1 MRRRLRQLAPHLLVF
16 ITVSGIYL
24 GGFLSSVDF
33 ALTDIAFKFLKR
45 DASQEI
51 VVVEI
56 DTRSLKELNIWPW
69 PRNYHGQIIDR
80 LLAAGAKNVALDI
93 DFSSHSNA
101 KDDKALGDAI
111 TRANGRVLL
120 PVFKQFQA
128 AQGHETKIFYSVPIV
143 EVGKNAHLA
152 TVNIRVEEDGRVR
165 RYLTADE
172 IQGHTV
178 TSMAGVLA
186 TGKEMKPG
194 AFYMDLGIQPNTIP
208 RLSYVDVIRG
218 NFLNETVAGK
228 QVIVG
233 ATAVELGD
241 QLNVAVHKVIPG
253 PVLQALAF
261 ETIVQNR
268 QIVRLDTWPI
278 LLVALFIA
286 VLLGPYFERSPWRAG
301 AIWTGGV
308 VVLSGGT
315 SLGVLSLWP
324 VIVDTAPWVFVTI
337 LSYTIS
343 LWRSID
349 AQTLSIFEHRI
360 EAMHRRAMMNSVVD
374 DSFDGIATVNNDGVI
389 ELFNPAA
396 GSILGISVDE
406 AMGQKIH
413 DYLPW
418 SAEIKALYAAAKDQT
433 ADDALPAI
441 TEFGPEEF
449 PLATQ
454 DGRELTI
461 ELLISTSRLSIK
473 GNKRRKGGV
482 ETRMLIYTFRD
493 ITERKKA
500 QQNQERARKTA
511 EAANRAKTE
520 FLANMSHELRTPLN
534 AVIGFS
540 EMIKAEVFGPVGAP
554 QYVEYSTDIFN
565 SGTHLLGII
574 NDVLDMSKIE
584 AGEMELNES
593 PFSFGRI
600 VETALKMLAERA
612 EKGEVSLTVDIP
624 NDLPDIMAD
633 ERMVKQ
639 ILLNLLTNAV
649 KFTPAGGK
657 VKLIARRGKNGFVFS
672 VSDTGIGIPPDKM
685 EIILQPFG
693 QADSRLERAY
703 EGTGLGLP
711 LVKSMTELNHG
722 EFRIES
728 KEGEGTTA
736 TVSFPPEKFV
746 EARKTA

>member
-1 MRRRLRQLAPHLLVF
+1 VF
-16 ITVSGIYL
+16 LTVSGVYL
-24 GGFLSSVDF
+24 GGFLTSLDF
-33 ALTDIAFKFLKR
+33 ALTDLAFKILKR

-56 DTRSLKELNIWPW
+56 DTRSLKELNTWPW
-69 PRNYHGQIIDR
+69 PRNYHGQVIDR
-80 LLAAGAKNVALDI
+80 LLKAGAFQVALDI
-93 DFSSHSNA
+93 DFSSHSTPEN
-101 KDDKALGDAI
+101 DKALGDAI

-120 PVFKQFQA
+120 PVFKQFHTA
-128 AQGHETKIFYSVPIV
+128 KGHETEIFYSVRIV
-143 EVGKNAHLA
+143 EIGRNAHLA

-194 AFYMDLGIQPNTIP
+194 AFYMDLGIQPDTIP
-208 RLSYVDVIRG
+208 RLSYVDVIQG
-218 NFLNETVAGK
+218 NFLAETVAGK
-228 QVIVG
+228 RVIVG

-261 ETIVQNR
+261 ETIIQNR
-268 QIVRLDTWPI
+268 QMVRLDTWPG
-278 LLVALFIA
+278 LLIA
-286 VLLGPYFERSPWRAG
+286 FFLAVILGPYFERKSWRAG
-301 AIWTGGV
+301 AICTGSV

-315 SLGVLSLWP
+315 SLGVLSLWSI
-324 VIVDTAPWVFVTI
+324 IVDTVPWALVTI
-337 LSYTIS
+337 LSYMIS

-349 AQTLSIFEHRI
+349 AQSLSIFEHRI

-374 DSFDGIATVNNDGVI
+374 DSFDGIATVNEDGII

-396 GSILGISVDE
+396 GAILGISVDE
-406 AMGQKIH
+406 AMEQPIH
-413 DYLPW
+413 NYLPW
-418 SAEIKALYAAAKDQT
+418 STEIKALYAKAENENDRERSPT
-433 ADDALPAI
+433 SNM
-441 TEFGPEEF
+441 FGPAEF
-449 PLATQ
+449 ALTTQ
-454 DGRELTI
+454 DGRELII
-461 ELLISTSRLSIK
+461 ELLISSSRLSIK
-473 GNKRRKGGV
+473 GNKRRQAGV
-482 ETRMLIYTFRD
+482 ETRMFIYTFRD

-500 QQNQERARKTA
+500 EELKEQARQTA

-534 AVIGFS
+534 AVIGFA
-540 EMIKAEVFGPVGAP
+540 EMIKGEVFGPLGAP

-565 SGTHLLGII
+565 SGTHLLEVI

-584 AGEMELNES
+584 AGELEPNES

-612 EKGEVSLTVDIP
+612 EKGEITLKADIP

-633 ERMVKQ
+633 ERMIKQ
-639 ILLNLLTNAV
+639 VLLNLLSNAV
-649 KFTPAGGK
+649 KFTPEGGT
-657 VKLIARRGKNGFVFS
+657 VKLVARAGQNGFVFS
-672 VSDTGIGIPPDKM
+672 VSDTGIGIPADKM

-711 LVKSMTELNHG
+711 LVKSMTELHQG
-722 EFRIES
+722 TFAIVS

-736 TVSFPPEKFV
+736 TVTLPPERFV
-746 EARKTA
+746 EQRKTA

>member
-1 MRRRLRQLAPHLLVF
+1 MRRRLRQLTPHLLVF
-16 ITVSGIYL
+16 LTVSGIYL
-24 GGFLSSVDF
+24 GGMLSSLDF
-33 ALTDIAFKFLKR
+33 ALTDLAFKILKR
-45 DASQEI
+45 DASQEL

-56 DTRSLKELNIWPW
+56 DTRSLKELNTWPW
-69 PRNYHGQIIDR
+69 PRSYHGQVVDR
-80 LLAAGAKNVALDI
+80 LLEAGASHVALDI
-93 DFSSHSNA
+93 DFSSHSTPQN
-101 KDDKALGDAI
+101 DKALGDAI
-111 TRANGRVLL
+111 TRANGRVVL

-128 AQGHETKIFYSVPIV
+128 AKGHEAKIYYSVPIV

-165 RYLTADE
+165 RYLTADD
-172 IQGHTV
+172 IQGHNV

-194 AFYMDLGIQPNTIP
+194 AFHMDLGIQPDTIP

-218 NFLNETVAGK
+218 NFLKETVAGK
-228 QVIVG
+228 RIIVG

-261 ETIVQNR
+261 ETIIQNR

-278 LLVALFIA
+278 LLVALFLS
-286 VLLGPYFERSPWRAG
+286 VLLGPYFERSSWRVG

-324 VIVDTAPWVFVTI
+324 ILVDTPPWAIVTI

-374 DSFDGIATVNNDGVI
+374 DSFDGIATVNDDGVI

-396 GSILGISVDE
+396 GLILGISADE
-406 AMGQKIH
+406 AMAQPIH
-413 DYLPW
+413 NYLPW
-418 SAEIKALYAAAKDQT
+418 SAEIEALYTKAENAGE
-433 ADDALPAI
+433 LEPASNM
-441 TEFGPEEF
+441 FGPAEF
-449 PLATQ
+449 ALTTQ
-454 DGRELTI
+454 DGREVII
-461 ELLISTSRLSIK
+461 ELLISSSRLSVK
-473 GNKRRKGGV
+473 GNKRRKEGI
-482 ETRMLIYTFRD
+482 ETRMFIYTFRD

-500 QQNQERARKTA
+500 EEIQEHARQTA
-511 EAANRAKTE
+511 EASNRAKTE

-540 EMIKAEVFGPVGAP
+540 EMIKGEVFGPVGSP
-554 QYVEYSTDIFN
+554 QYVEYSTDIYN
-565 SGTHLLGII
+565 SGTHLLEII

-600 VETALKMLAERA
+600 VETALKMLTERA
-612 EKGEVSLTVDIP
+612 EKGDITLSADIP
-624 NDLPDIMAD
+624 NDLPEIMAD
-633 ERMVKQ
+633 ERMIKQ
-639 ILLNLLTNAV
+639 VLLNLLSNAV
-649 KFTPAGGK
+649 KFTPAGGT
-657 VKLIARRGKNGFVFS
+657 VKLISRAGENGFVFS
-672 VSDTGIGIPPDKM
+672 VSDTGIGIPADKM
-685 EIILQPFG
+685 DIILLPFG

-711 LVKSMTELNHG
+711 LVKSMTELHQG
-722 EFRIES
+722 TFSLTS
-728 KEGEGTTA
+728 KEGKGTTA
-736 TVSFPPEKFV
+736 TVTLPPDRFV
-746 EARKTA
+746 EHRKTA